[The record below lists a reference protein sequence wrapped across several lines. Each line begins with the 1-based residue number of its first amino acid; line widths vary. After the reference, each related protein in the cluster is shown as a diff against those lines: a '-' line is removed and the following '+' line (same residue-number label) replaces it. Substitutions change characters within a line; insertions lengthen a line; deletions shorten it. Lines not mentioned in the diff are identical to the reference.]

1 MILIGKRKPKLVSTP
16 KIFFGCAL
24 AALSAA
30 LLLLLL
36 LRGGEEAT
44 TSKRLCWVV
53 PHQKRKNKSCPPF
66 RRIHC
71 RLLPQH
77 ERVNRY
83 WLHDFRRKTLPSLCA
98 MPHETFVRGCN
109 SALSARDEA
118 HHQWAQHDKDRM
130 HAWPVHRSPGASEPA
145 RRKWNGMRQAQLLA
159 REGLQ

>member
-16 KIFFGCAL
+16 KIFL
-24 AALSAA
+24 AAHSCCFQ
-30 LLLLLL
+30 LLLLVLL
-36 LRGGEEAT
+36 LRGGN
-44 TSKRLCWVV
+44 KQRLLWVV
-53 PHQKRKNKSCPPF
+53 PHQKRKNKSYPPF

-83 WLHDFRRKTLPSLCA
+83 WVHDFRRKTLPSLCA